1 MSRHLS
7 IVAAA
12 CLLLAQA
19 GTSAFAQQP
28 PSAAPVASTRCGGLL
43 CDMYYA
49 GKPAPAPG
57 QPDVPSPTSLP
68 CRDFLCAAFG
78 GRTPEAA
85 QPVAEAAAAPAPE
98 PVKAAK
104 HKRKARKADASAEAT
119 PDAAK

>member
-1 MSRHLS
+1 MVRHLS
-7 IVAAA
+7 IAAA
-12 CLLLAQA
+12 VCLFLQTGTCALAQHA
-19 GTSAFAQQP
+19 PA
-28 PSAAPVASTRCGGLL
+28 AAPVTTARCGGLF

-57 QPDVPSPTSLP
+57 QPDVPSPTALP

-85 QPVAEAAAAPAPE
+85 QPVAEPVAAPAPE

-104 HKRKARKADASAEAT
+104 HKRKPHKVVASAGAT